1 VRAET
6 IDKLIWIFI
15 FGGLLLVGLGLAV
28 EGDGLTLGR
37 VLAGL
42 GSLLAVIGGV
52 LVWVR
57 SRMDAEKDE

>member
-1 VRAET
+1 MRAAT
-6 IDKLIWIFI
+6 IDKLIWVFI

-28 EGDGLTLGR
+28 EGEGRNLGR

-42 GSLLAVIGGV
+42 GALLAVLGGV

-57 SRMDAEKDE
+57 SRMDPEKDE

>member
-1 VRAET
+1 MRAAT

-28 EGDGLTLGR
+28 EGEGRTLGR

-42 GSLLAVIGGV
+42 GSLLALIGGV

-57 SRMDAEKDE
+57 SRMDAEEDE

>member
-1 VRAET
+1 MRAAT

-28 EGDGLTLGR
+28 EGEGRALGR

-42 GSLLAVIGGV
+42 GSLLALVGGA

-57 SRMDAEKDE
+57 SRMDPEKDE

>member
-1 VRAET
+1 VRAAT

-28 EGDGLTLGR
+28 EGEGRGLGR

-42 GSLLAVIGGV
+42 GALFALIGGA

-57 SRMDAEKDE
+57 SRMAPEKDE

>member
-1 VRAET
+1 VRAAT
-6 IDKLIWIFI
+6 IDKLIWVFI

-28 EGDGLTLGR
+28 EGEGRYLGR

-42 GSLLAVIGGV
+42 GALLAVLGGV

-57 SRMDAEKDE
+57 SRMDPEKDE

>member
-1 VRAET
+1 VRAAT
-6 IDKLIWIFI
+6 IDKLIWAFI

-28 EGDGLTLGR
+28 EGEGRGLGR

-42 GSLLAVIGGV
+42 GSLLALIGGA

-57 SRMDAEKDE
+57 SRMDPEKDE